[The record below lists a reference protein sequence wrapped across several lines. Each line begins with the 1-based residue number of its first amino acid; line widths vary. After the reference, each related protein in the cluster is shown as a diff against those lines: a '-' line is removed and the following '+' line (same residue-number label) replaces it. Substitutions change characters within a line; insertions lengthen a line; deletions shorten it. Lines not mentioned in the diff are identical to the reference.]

1 MARLSAP
8 ARAAFTHVEPVDRER
23 ARVVVVPV
31 LTPGVLAMT
40 LGRWILVRRGHERDA
55 TLLAHEL
62 VHVEQWRRLGALHF
76 LARYLGDYVR
86 LRASGAGH
94 QAAYRALPF
103 EVEARDRV
111 TALVAG
117 P

>member
-1 MARLSAP
+1 VARLSAP
-8 ARAAFTHVEPVDRER
+8 ARAAFTHVERRDRDR

-31 LTPGVLAMT
+31 LTPGVLGMT

-55 TLLAHEL
+55 GLLAHEL
-62 VHVEQWRRLGALHF
+62 VHVEQWRRLGTARF

-86 LRASGAGH
+86 RRAAGAGH
-94 QAAYRALPF
+94 QAAYRAIPF

-111 TALVAG
+111 AALVAG